1 MTKIII
7 CIPTYNRTEQ
17 ISHLFDD
24 LSKQENQDFSV
35 IILND
40 GANIETN
47 KVLRNKNP
55 NFKFHFFESPK
66 PSGLPCA
73 RNKILDFIEKNK
85 LHNDKTFVAFLDD
98 DLIIKKD
105 FISQIKKYS
114 GEFDGFCF
122 RIIQRGSA
130 TTFDFT
136 KNEIL
141 QKIFL
146 PLIGTVSPF
155 FGFFFGGY
163 YIKTNELIRI
173 DHLNGGCLIYNF
185 SKNKNERFDL
195 NLNEGNFVAEDTC
208 FSYGLKL
215 KGNDL
220 RFIGNYSYIHNPPD
234 TGGCRIE
241 DKKESFYWYWKHKLY
256 IFNKYHGLPIMLP
269 AIFFSFLES
278 IVLSVI
284 FKTNLIEKYFK
295 ATKTYAKHISN
306 NGHLE

>member
-1 MTKIII
+1 MNKVII

-17 ISHLFDD
+17 INSLFKD
-24 LSKQENQDFSV
+24 LSKQEDQKFSV
-35 IILND
+35 VILND
-40 GANIETN
+40 GANADTKKI
-47 KVLRNKNP
+47 LQNKNP
-55 NFKFHFFESPK
+55 AFKFYLFESSR

-73 RNKILDFIEKNK
+73 RNKILDFIKRNK
-85 LHNDKTFVAFLDD
+85 IDNNGTFVAFLDD
-98 DLIIKKD
+98 DLIIDKN

-114 GEFDGFCF
+114 EKFDGFCF

-136 KNEIL
+136 KNEAL
-141 QKIFL
+141 KKIFS
-146 PLIGTVSPF
+146 PLIGTISPF

-163 YIKTNELIRI
+163 YIKTNKIVKI

-195 NLNEGNFVAEDTC
+195 SLNEGNFVAEDTC

-256 IFNKYHGLPIMLP
+256 IFKKYHGFPILLL
-269 AIFFSFLES
+269 ALFFSFLES
-278 IVLSVI
+278 IILSII
-284 FKTNLIEKYFK
+284 FKTNLIEKYIK
-295 ATKTYAKHISN
+295 ATKTYAKNFSH
-306 NGHLE
+306 NGCLE